1 MSESRDRD
9 SPRYPIR
16 RLPCSLRLSKRAFD
30 LAVAVAG
37 SIVCAPV
44 IAVAVAAIRLES
56 RGPAI
61 FRQVRIGRGGEP
73 FTIYKLRGMYIDAR
87 ERFPELYDY
96 AQHGDLDFFFH
107 GHDDPR
113 VTRVGRVL
121 RRTSIDELPNLWN
134 VLLGN
139 MSIVGPRPEIP
150 ELADLFDRTV
160 AADYFSVR
168 PGITCLSGLGGRD
181 DLKKETR
188 IALDALYPAR
198 MSLREDV
205 RIVMAT
211 AKAVLAQR
219 GVRT

>member
-1 MSESRDRD
+1 
-9 SPRYPIR
+9 
-16 RLPCSLRLSKRAFD
+16 LRVSKRAFD
-30 LAVAVAG
+30 VAVAVTG
-37 SIVCAPV
+37 SVIFAPV
-44 IAVAVAAIRLES
+44 IAVAIAAIRLDS

-61 FRQVRIGRGGEP
+61 FRQVRIGRGGKP

-96 AQHGDLDFFFH
+96 AQHSDLDFFFH
-107 GHDDPR
+107 GRDDPR

-150 ELADLFDRTV
+150 ELADLLDPTV
-160 AADYFSVR
+160 AVEYFSVL
-168 PGITCLSGLGGRD
+168 PGITCFSGLGGRD
-181 DLKKETR
+181 DMTKDAR
-188 IALDALYPAR
+188 IALDAQYPAR

-211 AKAVLAQR
+211 AKAVLVQR